1 MSAEPQRAGAV
12 MAELARGEMLI
23 FESIWLAITRRPRIA
38 EGAKGFAYHRP
49 TLTILMIFM
58 VLSAIEIPIIDMIVH
73 RWVPVRVLMLAIGIW
88 GLLWMIG
95 LLCAFFVR
103 PHTVGPEG
111 IHVREGT
118 RIDLFASWDDIESV
132 RLHLTT
138 PDMKSTDKPKR
149 IFEQDGEMVCAIRA
163 SNETNIEIRFER
175 PTALRLPGGPP
186 KGGVHEVTLLQFW
199 ADEPK
204 ELLNEVRRYIG

>member
-1 MSAEPQRAGAV
+1 

-49 TLTILMIFM
+49 TLTILMIFI

-95 LLCAFFVR
+95 LLCASPAWTV
-103 PHTVGPEG
+103 PH
-111 IHVREGT
+111 
-118 RIDLFASWDDIESV
+118 L
-132 RLHLTT
+132 
-138 PDMKSTDKPKR
+138 
-149 IFEQDGEMVCAIRA
+149 
-163 SNETNIEIRFER
+163 
-175 PTALRLPGGPP
+175 
-186 KGGVHEVTLLQFW
+186 
-199 ADEPK
+199 
-204 ELLNEVRRYIG
+204 